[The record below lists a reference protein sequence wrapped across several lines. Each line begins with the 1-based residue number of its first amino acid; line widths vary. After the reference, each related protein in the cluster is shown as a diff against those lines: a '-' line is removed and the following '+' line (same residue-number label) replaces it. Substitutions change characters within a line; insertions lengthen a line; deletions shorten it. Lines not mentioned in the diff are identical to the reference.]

1 MRNTKKLY
9 SYNNKKYIII
19 TVSEN
24 NPPSHI
30 FILGLL
36 LSKFMCVYVC
46 KVVLCSD
53 TSDET
58 ENCQISAINV
68 KVINGQRSSFP
79 RYILLYNQN

>member
-36 LSKFMCVYVC
+36 LSKFMCVYV
-46 KVVLCSD
+46 
-53 TSDET
+53 
-58 ENCQISAINV
+58 
-68 KVINGQRSSFP
+68 
-79 RYILLYNQN
+79 

>member
-1 MRNTKKLY
+1 MILYIQNISKYIKMRNTKKLY

-36 LSKFMCVYVC
+36 LSKFMCVYV
-46 KVVLCSD
+46 
-53 TSDET
+53 
-58 ENCQISAINV
+58 
-68 KVINGQRSSFP
+68 
-79 RYILLYNQN
+79 